1 MFYEWII
8 YVLIVLLEFNGDR
21 NRVEAR
27 HAVVPLD
34 FSSREGLQFKYV
46 STIQPDYYENNRA
59 EYSYREPK
67 RKKLK
72 HKKKKINKND
82 VQAHKKAKPK
92 RKYGKRFVKTSLRG
106 KDSNLS
112 ESKELEKGKPVDII
126 VHIKMND

>member
-1 MFYEWII
+1 MRRTRSDAGFQVAPVIE
-8 YVLIVLLEFNGDR
+8 
-21 NRVEAR
+21 VEAR
-27 HAVVPLD
+27 HAIVPLD
-34 FSSREGLQFKYV
+34 FSSREGLQLKYV
-46 STIQPDYYENNRA
+46 PTIQPDYYETNRA

-72 HKKKKINKND
+72 HKKKKNNENKR
-82 VQAHKKAKPK
+82 VLQARKKRVKPK